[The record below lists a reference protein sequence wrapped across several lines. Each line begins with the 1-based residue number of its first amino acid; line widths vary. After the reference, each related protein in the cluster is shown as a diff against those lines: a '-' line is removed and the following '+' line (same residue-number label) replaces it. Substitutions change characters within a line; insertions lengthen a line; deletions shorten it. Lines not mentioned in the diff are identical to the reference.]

1 MTNHVSS
8 NESLLALEKK
18 LRHRL
23 HPVNPDHVFV
33 SDLRQ
38 KLEHSSLW
46 ERQKRTAFS
55 MLTVAIGLLVGLI
68 IFLIGRHFVLRED

>member
-1 MTNHVSS
+1 MTNNKS
-8 NESLLALEKK
+8 NNEPLLVLEKT
-18 LRHRL
+18 LRQHL
-23 HPVNPDHVFV
+23 NPVSPDDVFI

-38 KLEHSSLW
+38 RLEHSSLW

-68 IFLIGRHFVLRED
+68 IFLIGRHFIVRED